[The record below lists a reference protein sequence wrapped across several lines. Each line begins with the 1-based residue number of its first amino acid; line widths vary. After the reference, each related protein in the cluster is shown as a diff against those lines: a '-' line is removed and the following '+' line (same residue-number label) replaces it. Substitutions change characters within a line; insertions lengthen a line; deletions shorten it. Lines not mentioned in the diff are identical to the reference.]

1 MILPA
6 VTTLLLTLP
15 HFLCLTVQTVRH
27 SDDPPANFGLLDISR
42 FPHIEEFEEN
52 LKERSGIIDIS
63 TYMEDT
69 RISEHLT
76 DLPDELQQLQQQ
88 FLEVCQLSVYFLI
101 PIINPITK

>member
-1 MILPA
+1 M
-6 VTTLLLTLP
+6 TTLLLTLP

-27 SDDPPANFGLLDISR
+27 SDDPPAKFGLLDISR

-52 LKERSGIIDIS
+52 LKKRSGIIDIS
-63 TYMEDT
+63 TYMSLEDT

-101 PIINPITK
+101 HIIKPITK